1 MSETAAIQGSPEGV
15 EGLVEDWASD
25 KQTYN
30 VPWGK
35 AMMWIFLV
43 SDTFI
48 FTCFLTGYL
57 NVRLTTTEPWPLQT
71 EIFALTLFGQSIP
84 LVLIAIMTF
93 ILITSSGSMALAV
106 NFGYRRDKQNFN
118 DLIPFLIVMTLALC
132 WVSLLL
138 VCRHSSGL
146 S

>member
-1 MSETAAIQGSPEGV
+1 MMSESAVDGAPSGV
-15 EGLVEDWASD
+15 PGLVEDWASD
-25 KQTYN
+25 KQAYN

-71 EIFALTLFGQSIP
+71 EIFALTLFGQSVP

-93 ILITSSGSMALAV
+93 ILITSSGSMTFRWLRFRWGKK
-106 NFGYRRDKQNFN
+106 NFLD
-118 DLIPFLIVMTLALC
+118 
-132 WVSLLL
+132 
-138 VCRHSSGL
+138 
-146 S
+146 

>member
-71 EIFALTLFGQSIP
+71 EIFALTLFGQSIR
-84 LVLIAIMTF
+84 
-93 ILITSSGSMALAV
+93 S
-106 NFGYRRDKQNFN
+106 
-118 DLIPFLIVMTLALC
+118 C
-132 WVSLLL
+132 
-138 VCRHSSGL
+138 
-146 S
+146 

>member
-1 MSETAAIQGSPEGV
+1 MSETAAIQGTPEGV

-71 EIFALTLFGQSIP
+71 EIFP
-84 LVLIAIMTF
+84 D
-93 ILITSSGSMALAV
+93 AV
-106 NFGYRRDKQNFN
+106 RPIYSARFDRDYDVYSDHELRVDGAGCK
-118 DLIPFLIVMTLALC
+118 LRLPP
-132 WVSLLL
+132 
-138 VCRHSSGL
+138 R
-146 S
+146 

>member
-1 MSETAAIQGSPEGV
+1 MSETGVDGSPSGV
-15 EGLVEDWASD
+15 SGLVEDWASD
-25 KQTYN
+25 KQAYN

-71 EIFALTLFGQSIP
+71 EIFALTLFGQSVP

-93 ILITSSGSMALAV
+93 IRLNGVGCQLWIPQRQNKNILAD
-106 NFGYRRDKQNFN
+106 GYNRFAGGFLRWDASVRVDQAHSRRCPTVD
-118 DLIPFLIVMTLALC
+118 
-132 WVSLLL
+132 
-138 VCRHSSGL
+138 
-146 S
+146 